1 MKKRLLSLALAFVLA
16 FSLLPT
22 AAFAAEEPKLQGKG
36 TADEPYLIGTAEE
49 LKRFRDLVNG
59 STDTDNHR
67 DACAKLT
74 ENITLTGEWTP
85 ISNKSAIASA
95 YSGTF
100 DGDKHTI
107 SGLQISATAA
117 NQGLFGLINGATI
130 QNLKVSGEVS
140 STKSYVGGIVG
151 KVQSGTIKNCSFA
164 GTVTTSASG
173 GYAGG
178 IVGALNSISV
188 TIQNCS
194 NTANI
199 NGTIAGGILGYWG
212 KKATVEN
219 CYNTGKIFGSSK
231 AAGIA
236 GQLNNGAIKNCYNVG
251 EISGNGDIGGIYA
264 FCNKNVTNC
273 HYLYPATEKLGN
285 SQVDPA
291 TKIEATEGL
300 AGKLGDAFTT
310 DASGNVILK
319 WEAGGSSEPQ
329 TPGLSISSS
338 NGSALWTVEGGN
350 HKTTTVLTV
359 KTSHMGDTTP
369 VVTWEYTQDSKVAKI
384 YKDDENPNALVVD
397 ADGA

>member
-1 MKKRLLSLALAFVLA
+1 MKKRALSLLMAFVMVIG
-16 FSLLPT
+16 LLPAT
-22 AAFAAEEPKLQGKG
+22 AWAAGTRPQGSG
-36 TADEPYLIGTAEE
+36 TEADPYSIGTAAE
-49 LKRFRDLVNG
+49 LEWFRDHVNG
-59 STDTDNHR
+59 DENGASHRTD
-67 DACAKLT
+67 CAKLT
-74 ENITLTGEWTP
+74 ADITLTGEWTP

-178 IVGALNSISV
+178 IVGG
-188 TIQNCS
+188 TINPTTITGCS
-194 NTANI
+194 NKASI
-199 NGTIAGGILGYWG
+199 NGGVVGGILGFT
-212 KKATVEN
+212 KNTTIQD
-219 CYNTGKIFGSSK
+219 CYNTGDINGQK
-231 AAGIA
+231 AGGIV
-236 GQLNNGAIKNCYNVG
+236 GQNTTNSTITNAYNKGNISGTDRSGDITGFNGVTKSESNCYG
-251 EISGNGDIGGIYA
+251 KDDSISAD
-264 FCNKNVTNC
+264 
-273 HYLYPATEKLGN
+273 
-285 SQVDPA
+285 
-291 TKIEATEGL
+291 
-300 AGKLGDAFTT
+300 KLGDAFTNAK
-310 DASGNVILK
+310 DDSGNVILK

-350 HKTTTVLTV
+350 H
-359 KTSHMGDTTP
+359 
-369 VVTWEYTQDSKVAKI
+369 
-384 YKDDENPNALVVD
+384 
-397 ADGA
+397 